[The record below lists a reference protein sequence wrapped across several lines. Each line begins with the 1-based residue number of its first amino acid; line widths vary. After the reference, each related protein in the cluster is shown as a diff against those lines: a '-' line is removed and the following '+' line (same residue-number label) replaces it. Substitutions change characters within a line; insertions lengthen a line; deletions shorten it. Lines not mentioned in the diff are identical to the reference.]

1 MTYAS
6 LPDLENSGHPVQ
18 GEVNPMTK
26 YEMIFVLNAEQPES
40 EMESR
45 VEKVRGIIAGNGG
58 EITETNHWG
67 VRTLAYEIKHNT
79 RGNYMHILFN
89 AQGDEIAEIDREFR
103 LDFMVLRH
111 LVVVD
116 DEWAARNEASM
127 SKRRR
132 GAVVAA
138 APEAPVVAEIPAEA
152 EETVSEK
159 DAPEETPEA

>member
-1 MTYAS
+1 
-6 LPDLENSGHPVQ
+6 
-18 GEVNPMTK
+18 MTK

-45 VEKVRGIIAGNGG
+45 VEKVRGIIARQGG

-79 RGNYMHILFN
+79 RGNYMHILFT
-89 AQGDEIAEIDREFR
+89 AQGDEIAEIDNEFR
-103 LDFMVLRH
+103 LDYMVLRH

-132 GAVVAA
+132 GAAAVAPA
-138 APEAPVVAEIPAEA
+138 AIEAPVVTEAPAET
-152 EETVSEK
+152 EPVSEDD
-159 DAPEETPEA
+159 DAPTEAPEA